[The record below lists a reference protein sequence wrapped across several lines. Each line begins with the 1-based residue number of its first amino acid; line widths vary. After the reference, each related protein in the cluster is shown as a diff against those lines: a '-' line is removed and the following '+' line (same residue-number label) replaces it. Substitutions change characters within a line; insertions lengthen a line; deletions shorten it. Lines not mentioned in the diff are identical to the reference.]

1 MDENQEKSPK
11 IMEITAVK
19 AGIGVAVKMELSQS
33 VPPQTQYEVFM
44 TIVKTYAE
52 QTAMNA
58 RAAGYEITKEAVIE
72 RMIEDL
78 SKAKEEHTI
87 VAAGIM

>member
-1 MDENQEKSPK
+1 MNDKQEKSQK

>member
-1 MDENQEKSPK
+1 MLDVCLLG
-11 IMEITAVK
+11 TAVK
-19 AGIGVAVKMELSQS
+19 AGIGVAVKMELSQKI
-33 VPPQTQYEVFM
+33 PPKTQYEVFM

-72 RMIEDL
+72 RMIDDL
-78 SKAKEEHTI
+78 SKAKDEYTI

>member
-1 MDENQEKSPK
+1 MNDNQEKSQK

-19 AGIGVAVKMELSQS
+19 AEIGVAVKMELSQS

-52 QTAMNA
+52 QTAINA
-58 RAAGYEITKEAVIE
+58 RAAGYEITKNEVLG

-78 SKAKEEHTI
+78 AKARSDSTSI
-87 VAAGIM
+87 TVGLM

>member
-1 MDENQEKSPK
+1 
-11 IMEITAVK
+11 MEITAVK
-19 AGIGVAVKMELSQS
+19 AEIGVAVKMELSQS

-52 QTAMNA
+52 QTAINA
-58 RAAGYEITKEAVIE
+58 RAAGYEITKNEVLG

-78 SKAKEEHTI
+78 AKARSDSTSI
-87 VAAGIM
+87 TVGLM